1 MSTTILPDIYRHTA
15 RKSTISRNV
24 KISSNNLPLYNS
36 TSIVDNNNIKE
47 EKIIFDQIQSDY
59 KFEKNIQQQ
68 KQSFLILPD
77 NEIEQMII
85 EQTNEEIIKDIL
97 EQIQKQISNDYL
109 NQTNGIQI
117 ISTDIHTC
125 IDSLL
130 NHFDTNNNES
140 ISTIND
146 VQMEDI
152 TRSLTEQT
160 SMESD
165 QQSSTLSQFDII
177 EPEES
182 ISTSH
187 AHLCTCQCHQ
197 TTSNSVIINPTNEY
211 ILFERILQQ
220 TRQEE
225 QEKQILNNNNRL
237 LQTLKHQH
245 QELMNFYQKQTNI
258 NKIDREQQTIHIDQ
272 QDSQIQTDSTT
283 IQQQQNSKSNVYVY
297 VNGINPVPT
306 PKIFPTTNP
315 RPFNTFLTPIRTTG
329 PSLQQLIP
337 CLTTTNTASTITL
350 TNKISIIKKITSIP
364 IINSHPPPP
373 PPPLPPPPLVTSSLS
388 STSHDIVDLTEED
401 DDHTNKISTEKIS
414 STAPV
419 RILFSFDIE
428 ILCDKLKKDIQQY
441 LNDLLP
447 PLVTSSLS
455 STSHDIVDLTEE
467 DDDHTNK
474 ISTEKI
480 SSTAPEQNPI
490 SAPTTIRNQPTNRP
504 IRPNTTIPLGQ
515 AFLSRPL
522 PEHNSCDNT
531 IARPQLSITH
541 DNTIVRLTWNLPST
555 PMESIQNYEIYAYK
569 QNVTT
574 TSSDWKKI
582 GTVKSMRLPMAV
594 TLKEFQCNC
603 HYAFAVRA
611 ISINNNTGPFCE
623 PKTIFTGNI
632 PIEPLNTSQILN
644 LSL

>member
-117 ISTDIHTC
+117 ISTDIHNC

-414 STAPV
+414 STAP
-419 RILFSFDIE
+419 
-428 ILCDKLKKDIQQY
+428 
-441 LNDLLP
+441 
-447 PLVTSSLS
+447 
-455 STSHDIVDLTEE
+455 
-467 DDDHTNK
+467 
-474 ISTEKI
+474 
-480 SSTAPEQNPI
+480 EQNPI

-623 PKTIFTGNI
+623 PKTIFTGNT

>member
-165 QQSSTLSQFDII
+165 QQSSILSQFDII

-414 STAPV
+414 STAP
-419 RILFSFDIE
+419 
-428 ILCDKLKKDIQQY
+428 
-441 LNDLLP
+441 
-447 PLVTSSLS
+447 
-455 STSHDIVDLTEE
+455 
-467 DDDHTNK
+467 
-474 ISTEKI
+474 
-480 SSTAPEQNPI
+480 EQNPI

>member
-117 ISTDIHTC
+117 ISTDIHNC

-165 QQSSTLSQFDII
+165 QQSSILSQFDII

-350 TNKISIIKKITSIP
+350 TNKTSIIKKITSIP

-373 PPPLPPPPLVTSSLS
+373 PPPPPLPP
-388 STSHDIVDLTEED
+388 
-401 DDHTNKISTEKIS
+401 
-414 STAPV
+414 
-419 RILFSFDIE
+419 
-428 ILCDKLKKDIQQY
+428 
-441 LNDLLP
+441 P

>member
-1 MSTTILPDIYRHTA
+1 
-15 RKSTISRNV
+15 
-24 KISSNNLPLYNS
+24 LPLYNS

-117 ISTDIHTC
+117 ISTDIHNC

-258 NKIDREQQTIHIDQ
+258 NKIDREQQTIHIGFC
-272 QDSQIQTDSTT
+272 SQF
-283 IQQQQNSKSNVYVY
+283 K
-297 VNGINPVPT
+297 
-306 PKIFPTTNP
+306 
-315 RPFNTFLTPIRTTG
+315 
-329 PSLQQLIP
+329 
-337 CLTTTNTASTITL
+337 
-350 TNKISIIKKITSIP
+350 
-364 IINSHPPPP
+364 
-373 PPPLPPPPLVTSSLS
+373 
-388 STSHDIVDLTEED
+388 
-401 DDHTNKISTEKIS
+401 
-414 STAPV
+414 
-419 RILFSFDIE
+419 
-428 ILCDKLKKDIQQY
+428 
-441 LNDLLP
+441 
-447 PLVTSSLS
+447 
-455 STSHDIVDLTEE
+455 
-467 DDDHTNK
+467 
-474 ISTEKI
+474 
-480 SSTAPEQNPI
+480 
-490 SAPTTIRNQPTNRP
+490 
-504 IRPNTTIPLGQ
+504 

-623 PKTIFTGNI
+623 PKTIFTGNT

>member
-117 ISTDIHTC
+117 ISTDIHNC

-414 STAPV
+414 STAP
-419 RILFSFDIE
+419 
-428 ILCDKLKKDIQQY
+428 
-441 LNDLLP
+441 
-447 PLVTSSLS
+447 
-455 STSHDIVDLTEE
+455 
-467 DDDHTNK
+467 
-474 ISTEKI
+474 
-480 SSTAPEQNPI
+480 EQNPI

-611 ISINNNTGPFCE
+611 VSINNNTGPFCE
-623 PKTIFTGNI
+623 PKTIFTGNT